1 MFYNALV
8 NLAKSNLFLDCFYGV
23 QRFVSRKKNLRHF
36 LIAGDQH
43 FILHFTRV
51 RKNVIS
57 HKITSFNK
65 IFPPR
70 FFDS

>member
-8 NLAKSNLFLDCFYGV
+8 NLAKSNLFLDYFYQV
-23 QRFVSRKKNLRHF
+23 QRFDSRKNLRHF

-65 IFPPR
+65 IFSPR